1 MAGLIEDYAIIGD
14 TETTAL
20 VGIDGSID
28 WLCMPRFDSSACFAA
43 LLGGPEHG
51 RWQLA
56 PVHGSTDVSRRYVGD
71 SLILETRFTSDGGI
85 VTVTD
90 FMPPREQDPTVV
102 RIVDGLDGTVTMATE
117 LVVRFDYGSIV
128 PWVQAIEGG
137 IKLTGGA
144 DAIRL
149 DSAIPVSGQDMTSV
163 AQFDVSKG
171 DRVAFALT
179 WYPSNQAVPDAP
191 DTDGALAYTRKWW
204 DGWSSRCTYDGEW
217 SAEVMRSLITLKGL
231 TYAPTGGIV
240 AAATT
245 SLPEQLGG
253 VRNWDYRYCWLRDA
267 TFSLH
272 CLLSNGYVEEA
283 LAWAMWLRR
292 AVAGS
297 PGDFQIMYGVTGE
310 RRLTEIELDWL
321 PGYEHSAPVRVGN
334 GAHDQF
340 QLDVFGEVMDVAQV
354 ARDAA
359 TEAHLF
365 DNAPEFDLE
374 ESWDMQVALMD
385 HLATVWREPD
395 DGIWEVRGPRRHFTH
410 SKVMAWVAADR
421 AVRAVEDFGRHG
433 PVDSWRAMRD
443 EIHAEVCEKGYNP
456 GRHSFVQ
463 SYGSTALDASLL
475 MIPLVGFLPPGDPR
489 VVGTVEAVQRE
500 LSVDGFVQR
509 YKTDGDSDGGKG
521 VDGLPAGEGAFLMTT
536 YWLAD
541 CLIMMGRVDE
551 ALAIFERLLALQ
563 NDVGLF
569 AEEYDIE
576 ASRMVGNFPQAFS
589 HVALINTA
597 TRLSVARAAASAA
610 EASG

>member
-1 MAGLIEDYAIIGD
+1 VAGLIEDYAIIGD
-14 TETTAL
+14 TETVAL

-28 WLCMPRFDSSACFAA
+28 WLCMPRFDSSACFAS

-56 PVHGSTDVSRRYVGD
+56 PQQGSTDVTRRYVGD
-71 SLILETRFTSDGGI
+71 SLILETRFTTAGGV

-90 FMPPREQDPTVV
+90 FMPPRERDPTVV
-102 RIVDGLDGTVTMATE
+102 RIVEGVEGAVAMAVE
-117 LVVRFDYGSIV
+117 FVARFDYGSIV
-128 PWVQAIEGG
+128 PWVQSIDGG

-144 DAIRL
+144 DAIRF
-149 DSAIPVSGQDMTSV
+149 DSGVPMSGEDLTSV
-163 AQFDVSKG
+163 ARFDVSKG
-171 DRVAFALT
+171 DRVAFSLT
-179 WYPSNQAVPDAP
+179 WYPSNAVVPEPP
-191 DTDGALAYTRKWW
+191 DTEGALAYARKWW
-204 DGWSSRCTYDGEW
+204 DEWSGRCTYDGRW
-217 SAEVMRSLITLKGL
+217 SAEVMRSLVTLKGL

-272 CLLSNGYVEEA
+272 CLLNNGYAEEA
-283 LAWAMWLRR
+283 LAWSRWLRR

-321 PGYEHSAPVRVGN
+321 PGYEDSAPVRVGN
-334 GAHDQF
+334 GAHGQF

-359 TEAHLF
+359 TDGHLF
-365 DNAPEFDLE
+365 ERVSEYDFE

-421 AVRAVEDFGRHG
+421 AVRAVEEFGRQG
-433 PVDSWRAMRD
+433 PIDDWRALRD

-456 GRHSFVQ
+456 GRQSFVQ

-475 MIPLVGFLPPGDPR
+475 MIPLVGFLPPSDPR
-489 VVGTVEAVQRE
+489 VVGTIEAVQRE

-509 YKTDGDSDGGKG
+509 YKTDSGGDDGAG

-541 CLIMMGRVDE
+541 CLTMMGRIDE
-551 ALAIFERLLALQ
+551 AQAIFDRLLALR

-569 AEEYDIE
+569 AEEYDVE

-597 TRLSVARAAASAA
+597 TRLSAARSAHDADAADT
-610 EASG
+610 